1 MHNFKEM
8 AREFIMEKEKIAFEE
23 LCKLDET
30 INPCI
35 IDLFKIL
42 VLYKNQF
49 SQQLNVIETGM
60 EHNVTVLEKNCK
72 EIDLLNALV
81 DKEIKYTLQS
91 FKKYEELVNF
101 DFDNHLEII
110 LDYKK
115 ENEKMVNERIV
126 EVMESV
132 ADDYLSLKRSQKVL
146 ESKCDKIVNTL
157 QKSVQIKT
165 DTLENKVES
174 LEDKINELEIK
185 LLKKNTNYINWF
197 CLGVLFLCFNYKF

>member
-1 MHNFKEM
+1 MDNFKQM
-8 AREFIMEKEKIAFEE
+8 AKEFIMEKEKIAFEE

-60 EHNVTVLEKNCK
+60 EHNVTVLENNCK
-72 EIDLLNALV
+72 EIDLLNSLV

-91 FKKYEELVNF
+91 FKKYEELMNF

-110 LDYKK
+110 LDYK
-115 ENEKMVNERIV
+115 I
-126 EVMESV
+126 
-132 ADDYLSLKRSQKVL
+132 
-146 ESKCDKIVNTL
+146 
-157 QKSVQIKT
+157 
-165 DTLENKVES
+165 
-174 LEDKINELEIK
+174 
-185 LLKKNTNYINWF
+185 
-197 CLGVLFLCFNYKF
+197 